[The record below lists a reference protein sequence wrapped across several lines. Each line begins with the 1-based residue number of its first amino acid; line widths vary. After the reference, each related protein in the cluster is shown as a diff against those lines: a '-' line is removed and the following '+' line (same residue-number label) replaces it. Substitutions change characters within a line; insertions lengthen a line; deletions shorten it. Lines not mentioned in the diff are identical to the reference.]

1 VGVTVR
7 PIEVNGQPA
16 VSLVRDGAVIAV
28 TTITLAADGIGQ
40 ILWVMNPQKLTR
52 IPVVPA

>member
-1 VGVTVR
+1 VV
-7 PIEVNGQPA
+7 
-16 VSLVRDGAVIAV
+16 AV
-28 TTITLAADGIGQ
+28 TTVTLAGDGIGQ

>member
-1 VGVTVR
+1 VTV
-7 PIEVNGQPA
+7 
-16 VSLVRDGAVIAV
+16 
-28 TTITLAADGIGQ
+28 TTVTLAGDGIGQ